1 MKVRYTGEAGYIFA
15 PEGVPPFVPEPGD
28 VLDLDEALVASL
40 GGSFEPVEPVEPEK
54 ASAKKS
60 APKAADPSPA
70 PAGDSDPTGL
80 EG

>member
-1 MKVRYTGEAGYIFA
+1 MRVRYTGDAGYVFA
-15 PEGVPPFVPEPGD
+15 PEGVPPFAPDPGD

-40 GGSFEPVEPVEPEK
+40 GGSFEPVEPVK
-54 ASAKKS
+54 APAKKS
-60 APKAADPSPA
+60 APKADDPSLA

>member
-1 MKVRYTGEAGYIFA
+1 MRVRYTGDAGYVFA
-15 PEGVPPFVPEPGD
+15 PVGVPPFAPDPGD

-40 GGSFEPVEPVEPEK
+40 GGSFEPVFSAFSEP
-54 ASAKKS
+54 SAKKS

>member
-1 MKVRYTGEAGYIFA
+1 MKVRYTGDAGYVFA
-15 PEGVPPFVPEPGD
+15 PVGVPPFAPDPGD

-40 GGSFEPVEPVEPEK
+40 GGSFEPVEPEK
-54 ASAKKS
+54 AEKPSAKKS
-60 APKAADPSPA
+60 ASKADDPSLA